1 MSTESVIPS
10 TIFTLLPASPLA
22 LSLSQHQALG
32 VRWPKFWSFSISL
45 SNEYSGFISF
55 RIDSFDLFAVQE
67 TLKNLLQHHSSKASI
82 LPSSAFY
89 MVQLSHPYMTTRK
102 TIALTVWTFVSK
114 VISLPFNMLSRFV
127 IAFLPVFLGFPGG
140 LVSKESAHNAG
151 DLGSIPG
158 LGRSPGGGHG
168 NPLQYSC
175 LESPMDR
182 GVWQAIVHGV
192 YKESIPRSKC
202 LLISWLQSSSADKN
216 KIL

>member
-1 MSTESVIPS
+1 MQSLSCVWLFMTPWTVARQASLSFTISMSLLKLMSTESVIPS

-102 TIALTVWTFVSK
+102 TIALTVWTLVSK
-114 VISLPFNMLSRFV
+114 VMSLLLFNMLSRLV
-127 IAFLPVFLGFPGG
+127 IAFF
-140 LVSKESAHNAG
+140 
-151 DLGSIPG
+151 
-158 LGRSPGGGHG
+158 
-168 NPLQYSC
+168 
-175 LESPMDR
+175 
-182 GVWQAIVHGV
+182 
-192 YKESIPRSKC
+192 PRSKR
-202 LLISWLQSSSADKN
+202 LLI
-216 KIL
+216 